1 MKIYG
6 PYLRKDNRLII
17 VINHGDRMQ
26 TLSYPKYLME
36 QHLGRKLLP
45 HETVDHIDN
54 NPLNN
59 DLSNLQVLSLAENI
73 KKSHP
78 VAKYVELV
86 CKCCGKLFK
95 RRAAVHK
102 RNLEVRKVDGPFC
115 SKSCVGKTHN

>member
-6 PYLRKDNRLII
+6 PYLRKDKRLVI

-36 QHLGRKLLP
+36 QHLGRKLLS
-45 HETVDHIDN
+45 HETVDHIDG

-59 DLSNLQVLSLAENI
+59 DLSNLQILSLADNI
-73 KKSHP
+73 RKSHP
-78 VAKYVELV
+78 VATYIELK
-86 CKCCGKLFK
+86 CKCCGKQFK
-95 RRAAVHK
+95 RREAVHK
-102 RNLEVRKVDGPFC
+102 RNTEVRKVDGPFC